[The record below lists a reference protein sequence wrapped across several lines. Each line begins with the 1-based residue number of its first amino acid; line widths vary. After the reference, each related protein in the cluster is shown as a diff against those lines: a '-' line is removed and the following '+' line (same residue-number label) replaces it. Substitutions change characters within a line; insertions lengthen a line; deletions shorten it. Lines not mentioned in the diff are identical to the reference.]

1 MIDWFSKTLDKASTY
16 LEARKGLL
24 PLIGMG
30 LIILNFLLASL
41 LPTDWFIIKTNLF
54 LHLGLIVALFGQMLA
69 WAL

>member
-1 MIDWFSKTLDKASTY
+1 MIDRFSKFLDQASGY

-24 PLIGMG
+24 PLIGIG
-30 LIILNFLLASL
+30 LIILNFLLASF
-41 LPTDWFIIKTNLF
+41 LPADWFIIRTNLF

>member
-1 MIDWFSKTLDKASTY
+1 MSDQFSKLLDFASEY
-16 LEARKGLL
+16 LANRKGLL
-24 PLIGMG
+24 PLVGIG

-41 LPTDWFIIKTNLF
+41 LPADWFIVRTNLF